1 MKTIQSLLLV
11 LVSLLLT
18 ACIAMDAPIVMGST
32 NLDGVNIPTETDSY
46 PIFIN
51 GNLAEGTFTYDG
63 ETEPTVSLTDLV
75 TALCSS
81 GFAEISGE
89 GDVLTM
95 RYAETVLS
103 NEAVHAEDLT
113 IITLTE
119 DSDTV
124 HIKKPDA
131 EETVA
136 LAEPV
141 VLVDGIVPDVELPW
155 SDAAAVLGLNVS
167 FYDAQNVEPWDTY
180 VETLDSPPYY
190 LYCVPHLMF
199 WQYPEKIGIMPQ
211 EEAVRQVREVLI
223 TAYEN
228 RWVEYPPSDAAIDW
242 VDPEAEQMYN
252 IIENLTVTGQ
262 NDRFW
267 RIPVVYDFLVDKY
280 TGEIFT
286 YYNGMEQMFAVFDPT
301 SEWALTFAG

>member
-1 MKTIQSLLLV
+1 MKKIKSILLILIC
-11 LVSLLLT
+11 LFLAACT
-18 ACIAMDAPIVMGST
+18 ATKGPIVIGST
-32 NLDGVNIPTETDSY
+32 NLDGVNISTETDAY

-75 TALCSS
+75 TALCSG

-95 RYAETVLS
+95 RY
-103 NEAVHAEDLT
+103 
-113 IITLTE
+113 
-119 DSDTV
+119 
-124 HIKKPDA
+124 A

-167 FYDAQNVEPWDTY
+167 FYDGKTADDRTKFMNMADLPF
-180 VETLDSPPYY
+180 Y
-190 LYCVPHLMF
+190 LYDIPHLMF
-199 WQYPEKIGIMPQ
+199 WQYPVGAESISQ
-211 EEAVRQVREVLI
+211 EEALQKVRDNLI
-223 TAYEN
+223 AVFEN
-228 RWVEYPPSDAAIDW
+228 TYDMYAPDAPAL
-242 VDPEAEQMYN
+242 ASSGNAQFLYN
-252 IIENLTVTGQ
+252 MIENLTVLGE

-267 RIPVVYDFLVDKY
+267 RLSGSYDYLVDKY
-280 TGEIFT
+280 TGEMYSHGYDT
-286 YYNGMEQMFAVFDPT
+286 DEQEFHIIVA
-301 SEWALTFAG
+301 E